1 VSRYVGLDRADLP
14 ACYRDR
20 AQQIAD
26 GDDFQPVCAL
36 SVEFDKDGKPALALF
51 GASSGMPAR
60 EQAALLL
67 NAIQA
72 LAYAAEACNANA
84 SN

>member
-1 VSRYVGLDRADLP
+1 MSGYVGLRSADLP

-26 GDDFQPVCAL
+26 GDDFQPVRAL
-36 SVEFDKDGKPALALF
+36 SVEFDKDDRPALALF
-51 GASSGMPAR
+51 GASCGMPAR

-72 LAYAAEACNANA
+72 LAFAAEACNANA

>member
-1 VSRYVGLDRADLP
+1 MSSYVGLDRADLP

-26 GDDFQPVCAL
+26 GDDFAPVCAIN
-36 SVEFDKDGKPALALF
+36 VEFNKDGHPALALF
-51 GASSGMPAR
+51 GAAGEMTAR

>member
-1 VSRYVGLDRADLP
+1 M
-14 ACYRDR
+14 
-20 AQQIAD
+20 
-26 GDDFQPVCAL
+26 CAL
-36 SVEFDKDGKPALALF
+36 SVEFDKDGRPALALF
-51 GASSGMPAR
+51 GASSSMPAR

>member
-26 GDDFQPVCAL
+26 GDDFQPVCAIN
-36 SVEFDKDGKPALALF
+36 VEFDKDGHPALALF
-51 GASSGMPAR
+51 GASSGMSAR

-72 LAYAAEACNANA
+72 LAYAAEACNADAAN
-84 SN
+84 

>member
-1 VSRYVGLDRADLP
+1 MSGYVGLRSADLP

-26 GDDFQPVCAL
+26 GDDFQPVLAL
-36 SVEFDKDGKPALALF
+36 SIEFDKDGRPALALF

-72 LAYAAEACNANA
+72 LAFAVEACNANA